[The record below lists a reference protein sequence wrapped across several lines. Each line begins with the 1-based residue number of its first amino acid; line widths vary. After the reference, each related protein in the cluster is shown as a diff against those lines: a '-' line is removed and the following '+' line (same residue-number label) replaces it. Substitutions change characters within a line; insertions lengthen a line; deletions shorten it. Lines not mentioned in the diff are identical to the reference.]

1 VVLATVNAAKRLSK
15 EEAAGT
21 VLVVED
27 ESLTRAK
34 ILRALTRSHFRTLEA
49 GTGEAALLLFETE
62 AVDLIVLDIML
73 PGMDGFELCE
83 RLRGGGHQTPIIM
96 LTNLADMKDRLR
108 GLGLGADDYM
118 VKPFHPEELVARVR
132 AVLRRSKEVV
142 ADPSLTVGDLRIE
155 FHSGKCLKRGQDL
168 DLTPK
173 EFQLLDELLAHRG
186 EAVSRAA
193 LSARVWGE
201 NHHGSDKSLDVYV
214 GRLRQKVEDNPE
226 EPALIQTVRGFGY
239 LFG

>member
-1 VVLATVNAAKRLSK
+1 MVLATVNAAKRLSK

-27 ESLTRAK
+27 ESITRAK

-49 GTGEAALLLFETE
+49 GTGEAALVLFETE
-62 AVDLIVLDIML
+62 AVDLIFLDIML

-83 RLRGGGHQTPIIM
+83 
-96 LTNLADMKDRLR
+96 RLR